1 MKRTMGLGVM
11 GGCMMQAVY
20 MGIAWAEVQ
29 AKVERAQR
37 EAREREEEA
46 RGAAKGPDAGPE
58 SMAVAA

>member
-1 MKRTMGLGVM
+1 
-11 GGCMMQAVY
+11 MMQAVY

-37 EAREREEEA
+37 EAREREGET
-46 RGAAKGPDAGPE
+46 RDAAKGPDAGPD